1 MSATLQCTVSDGD
14 LPVRLRWLING
25 KVVSRALHDVSTSRV
40 THRVILLTI
49 ESMTGNHAGNY
60 TCEAANHAAT
70 THFTTRLIV
79 NGLLVHE
86 TCLLQDRHKSHWC
99 GALTEAMVSSAVPLC
114 TFFFSMLWG
123 KIKVTGFYG

>member
-14 LPVRLRWLING
+14 LPVRLRWFING

-40 THRVILLTI
+40 THRVLLLTI

-70 THFTTRLIV
+70 THYTTRLIV
-79 NGLLVHE
+79 NGLSHLMSY
-86 TCLLQDRHKSHWC
+86 CLAD
-99 GALTEAMVSSAVPLC
+99 LTEDMVSSSLLLC
-114 TFFFSMLWG
+114 TFSLYIAVG
-123 KIKVTGFYG
+123 NIKVAGYL